1 MEVKPFAFILMPFHK
16 DFDDVYRLGIKA
28 AAEECGVVAER
39 VDEQTFSETILERIY
54 RQIKNSDF
62 IIADMTGQNPNVFY
76 EVGYAHS
83 AGKLCT
89 LITQSTDDIPFDLKH
104 HRHLIYG
111 SSIQNLKELLIP
123 ELLWLKNE
131 VSKQAIN
138 PITVT
143 LKCDDGLLEK
153 NNYIATANVD
163 FVFDIRNNTD
173 IKSPAVEYIYL
184 ITGLGWR
191 FKQDGT
197 ECPSD
202 AIPDQ
207 KNKIR
212 HFVKS
217 PITRMAPGTWAQIK
231 LSGRKIVGNKYA
243 GEELKDEYKL
253 AGYTEL
259 LIYTTEGN
267 FTNQYDVNVRVDEV
281 PF

>member
-1 MEVKPFAFILMPFHK
+1 MDVKPFAFILMPFHSG
-16 DFDDVYRLGIKA
+16 FDDIYRLGIKA

-111 SSIQNLKELLIP
+111 NSIQNLKELLIP

-163 FVFDIRNNTD
+163 FVFDIRNNTN
-173 IKSPAVEYIYL
+173 IKSPAVENIYL

-197 ECPSD
+197 ECPSHE
-202 AIPDQ
+202 IEDQ

-217 PITRMAPGTWAQIK
+217 PVTRMAPGTWAQIK
-231 LSGRKIVGNKYA
+231 LSGRKTVGSKYA

-253 AGYTEL
+253 AGYIEL
-259 LIYTTEGN
+259 LIYTAEGN
-267 FTNQYDVNVRVDEV
+267 FTKQCDVNIRVDEL